1 MPFKDIE
8 VGINRK
14 SVCDFLLV
22 INTDNLSRTVSELL
36 QLVLQI
42 LDTAFLSHPLG
53 GVRAMYD
60 VHVVGFLLVLLEL
73 FSYMLQLRRY

>member
-53 GVRAMYD
+53 V
-60 VHVVGFLLVLLEL
+60 
-73 FSYMLQLRRY
+73 